1 MTEKVGNQI
10 QEAESRKVERERI
23 CRELYLAEKENE
35 LANEVMRLALKKKRT
50 ATELPEDMVKL
61 R

>member
-10 QEAESRKVERERI
+10 QDAESRKVERERI

-50 ATELPEDMVKL
+50 ATELLEDMVKL